1 MRCLNVRR
9 DASRLRQQNR
19 ELRCTLRR
27 NLGSILGDIR
37 PLRTVISNYLWIE
50 TRIMSVTEQPSSAL
64 QFPALQPPRRYL
76 FGPGPSMVHP
86 RVYEAL
92 SKPIVGHLDPYFIQ
106 VMADVQQLLKTAYGT
121 SDGATLVISGTGS
134 AGMEAAVTNFVEPGA
149 KLTVFANG
157 FFSDRLTEMAKRNGA
172 HVVRFEKPW
181 GDTFT
186 DAEAKEFISR
196 EKPKV
201 VAYVHAETSTGAL
214 QSGNAICAAAH
225 ESGALVI
232 ADCVT
237 SLGGVPVEFD
247 HTGIDIAYSC
257 TQKGLSSPPGL
268 SPMAMSPRAMEW
280 LRARTTPSRSWYL
293 DLKLIHDY
301 STVSHRYHH
310 TAPISMF
317 YALREALLVI
327 NDEGIENRWERHRR
341 SNRSF
346 VKGIEAMGLRM
357 HVPEEHRIATL
368 NTVCV
373 PAGIDEAKVRKRLL
387 DGPGIEIAG
396 GFGPL
401 AGKVFRIGVMGPLA
415 TEDNVQFFLKEFKKA
430 LSAEGYSI

>member
-1 MRCLNVRR
+1 
-9 DASRLRQQNR
+9 
-19 ELRCTLRR
+19 
-27 NLGSILGDIR
+27 
-37 PLRTVISNYLWIE
+37 
-50 TRIMSVTEQPSSAL
+50 MSAIEQPTAL

-106 VMADVQQLLKTAYGT
+106 VMADVQQLLKTAFGT
-121 SDGATLVISGTGS
+121 NDGATLVISGAGS
-134 AGMEAAVTNFVEPGA
+134 AGMEAAVVNFVEPGT
-149 KLTVFANG
+149 KLAVFANG
-157 FFSDRLTEMAKRNGA
+157 YFSDRLTEMAKRQGA
-172 HVVRFEKPW
+172 SVVRFEKAW
-181 GDTFT
+181 GETYT
-186 DAEAKEFISR
+186 DEEARAFIAR

-214 QSGNAICAAAH
+214 QSGSAICAAAH
-225 ESGALVI
+225 DAGALVI

-247 HTGIDIAYSC
+247 KTGIDIAYSC
-257 TQKGLSSPPGL
+257 TQKGLSCPPGL
-268 SPMAMSPRAMEW
+268 SPMAMSQRAMDF
-280 LRARTTPSRSWYL
+280 LGARTTPSRSWYL

-317 YALREALLVI
+317 YALREALMVI
-327 NDEGIENRWERHRR
+327 AEEGIENRWERHRR
-341 SNRSF
+341 SNRAF
-346 VKGIEAMGLRM
+346 VKGIEALGLRM
-357 HVPEEHRIATL
+357 HVPEAQRIATL

-373 PAGIDEAKVRKRLL
+373 PEGVDEAKVRRRLL

-430 LSAEGYSI
+430 LSEEGYSI

>member
-1 MRCLNVRR
+1 
-9 DASRLRQQNR
+9 
-19 ELRCTLRR
+19 
-27 NLGSILGDIR
+27 
-37 PLRTVISNYLWIE
+37 
-50 TRIMSVTEQPSSAL
+50 
-64 QFPALQPPRRYL
+64 
-76 FGPGPSMVHP
+76 MVHP

-106 VMADVQQLLKTAYGT
+106 VMADVQLLLKTAYGT
-121 SDGATLVISGTGS
+121 RDGATLVISGTGS

-149 KLTVFANG
+149 KLAVFANG

-172 HVVRFEKPW
+172 TVVRFEKPW
-181 GDTFT
+181 GETFT
-186 DAEAKEFISR
+186 DDEAREFIAR

-201 VAYVHAETSTGAL
+201 VAYIHAETSTGAL
-214 QSGNAICAAAH
+214 QSGLAICASAH
-225 ESGALVI
+225 EVGALVI

-237 SLGGVPVEFD
+237 SLGGVPIEFD
-247 HTGIDIAYSC
+247 RTGIDVAYSC
-257 TQKGLSSPPGL
+257 TQKGLSCPPGL
-268 SPMAMSPRAMEW
+268 SPTAMSPRAMEW

-327 NDEGIENRWERHRR
+327 AEEGIENRWEQHRQ

-346 VKGIEAMGLRM
+346 VKGIEAMGLHM
-357 HVPEEHRIATL
+357 HVPAEHRIATL

-373 PAGIDEAKVRKRLL
+373 PAGVDEAKVRKRLL

-415 TEDNVQFFLKEFKKA
+415 TDDNVQFFLKEFKKA
-430 LSAEGYSI
+430 LSAEGYSN

>member
-1 MRCLNVRR
+1 
-9 DASRLRQQNR
+9 
-19 ELRCTLRR
+19 
-27 NLGSILGDIR
+27 
-37 PLRTVISNYLWIE
+37 
-50 TRIMSVTEQPSSAL
+50 
-64 QFPALQPPRRYL
+64 
-76 FGPGPSMVHP
+76 MVHP

-106 VMADVQQLLKTAYGT
+106 VMGDVQQLLKATFGT

-134 AGMEAAVTNFVEPGA
+134 AGMEAAVANFVEPGA
-149 KLTVFANG
+149 KFAIFANG
-157 FFSDRLTEMAKRNGA
+157 YFSDRLTEMAKRQGA
-172 HVVRFEKPW
+172 NVVRFEKGW
-181 GDTFT
+181 GEIFT
-186 DAEAKEFISR
+186 DDEAEEFVRR

-214 QSGNAICAAAH
+214 QSAGAICAAAH
-225 ESGALVI
+225 GVDALVI

-237 SLGGVPVEFD
+237 SLGGVPVAFD
-247 HTGIDIAYSC
+247 QTGIDVAYSC
-257 TQKGLSSPPGL
+257 TQKGLSCPPGL
-268 SPMAMSPRAMEW
+268 SPMAMSLRAMDF
-280 LRARTTPSRSWYL
+280 LRARTAPSRSWYL

-327 NDEGIENRWERHRR
+327 AEEGIENRWERHRHCSR
-341 SNRSF
+341 AF

-357 HVPEEHRIATL
+357 HVPEPHRIATL

-373 PAGIDEAKVRKRLL
+373 PQGVDEAKIRKRLL

-415 TEDNVQFFLKEFKKA
+415 TEDNVQFFLTEFKKT
-430 LSAEGYSI
+430 LSSEGYSI

>member
-1 MRCLNVRR
+1 MS
-9 DASRLRQQNR
+9 A
-19 ELRCTLRR
+19 
-27 NLGSILGDIR
+27 
-37 PLRTVISNYLWIE
+37 IE
-50 TRIMSVTEQPSSAL
+50 QTAAL

-106 VMADVQQLLKTAYGT
+106 VMGDVQQLLKTAYGT
-121 SDGATLVISGTGS
+121 TDGATLVISGTGS
-134 AGMEAAVTNFVEPGA
+134 AGMEASVANFVEPGS
-149 KLTVFANG
+149 KLAVFANG
-157 FFSDRLTEMAKRNGA
+157 YFSDRLTDMAKRQGA
-172 HVVRFEKPW
+172 NVVRLEKAW
-181 GDTFT
+181 GETFT
-186 DAEAKEFISR
+186 EDEAAEFIQR
-196 EKPKV
+196 EKPAV

-214 QSGNAICAAAH
+214 QRGGAICAAAH
-225 ESGALVI
+225 DAGALVI

-247 HTGIDIAYSC
+247 KTGIDVAYSC
-257 TQKGLSSPPGL
+257 TQKGLSCPPGL
-268 SPMAMSPRAMEW
+268 SPMAMSQRAMEF

-317 YALREALLVI
+317 YALREALIVI
-327 NDEGIENRWERHRR
+327 TEEGIENRWERHRR
-341 SNRSF
+341 SHRSF

-373 PAGIDEAKVRKRLL
+373 PEGVDEAKVRKHLL
-387 DGPGIEIAG
+387 DEPGIEIAG

-415 TEDNVQFFLKEFKKA
+415 TEENVQFFLKEFKKA
-430 LSAEGYSI
+430 LTAGGYSV

>member
-1 MRCLNVRR
+1 MS
-9 DASRLRQQNR
+9 AIEQQAPA
-19 ELRCTLRR
+19 
-27 NLGSILGDIR
+27 IK
-37 PLRTVISNYLWIE
+37 PLY
-50 TRIMSVTEQPSSAL
+50 P
-64 QFPALQPPRRYL
+64 LQPPRRYL

-106 VMADVQQLLKTAYGT
+106 VMGDVQQLLKMAYGT
-121 SDGATLVISGTGS
+121 KDAATLVISGTGS
-134 AGMEAAVTNFVEPGA
+134 AGMEAAVANFVEPET
-149 KLTVFANG
+149 KLAVFANG
-157 FFSDRLTEMAKRNGA
+157 YFSDRLTEMAKRQGA
-172 HVVRFEKPW
+172 NVVRFEKPW
-181 GDTFT
+181 GATFT
-186 DAEAKEFISR
+186 DEEAAEFIRR

-214 QSGNAICAAAH
+214 QPGQAISAVAH
-225 ESGALVI
+225 DIGALVI

-237 SLGGVPVEFD
+237 SLGGMQIDFD
-247 HTGIDIAYSC
+247 GTGIDVAYSC
-257 TQKGLSSPPGL
+257 TQKGLSCPPGL
-268 SPMAMSPRAMEW
+268 SPMAMSPRAMGF
-280 LRARTTPSRSWYL
+280 LRERTTPVRSWYL

-327 NDEGIENRWERHRR
+327 AEEGIEKRWERHRR
-341 SNRSF
+341 CHRSF
-346 VKGIEAMGLRM
+346 VKGIEALGLSL
-357 HVPEEHRIATL
+357 HVPEGHRIPTL

-373 PAGIDEAKVRKRLL
+373 PKGVDEGKVRKRLL
-387 DGPGIEIAG
+387 DEGGIEIAG

-415 TEDNVQFFLKEFKKA
+415 TEENVQLFLNEFSKA
-430 LSAEGYSI
+430 LQAEGYS

>member
-1 MRCLNVRR
+1 MSAPAQ
-9 DASRLRQQNR
+9 DKQEKAR
-19 ELRCTLRR
+19 ENPAR
-27 NLGSILGDIR
+27 
-37 PLRTVISNYLWIE
+37 
-50 TRIMSVTEQPSSAL
+50 
-64 QFPALQPPRRYL
+64 QFPALNPPRRYL

-106 VMADVQQLLKTAYGT
+106 VMADVQQLLKSAFGT

-134 AGMEAAVTNFVEPGA
+134 AGMEAAVANFVEPGA
-149 KLTVFANG
+149 KFAVFANG
-157 FFSDRLTEMAKRNGA
+157 YFSDRLTEMAKRNGA
-172 HVVRFEKPW
+172 NVVRFEKLW
-181 GDTFT
+181 RETYTED
-186 DAEAKEFISR
+186 EAIDFIRR

-214 QSGNAICAAAH
+214 QSGDAICTAAH
-225 ESGALVI
+225 EVGALVI

-247 HTGIDIAYSC
+247 QTGIDVAYSC
-257 TQKGLSSPPGL
+257 TQKGLSCPPGL

-280 LRARTTPSRSWYL
+280 LRARTSPSRSWYF

-327 NDEGIENRWERHRR
+327 ADEGIENRWERHRR
-341 SNRSF
+341 CHKLF
-346 VKGIEAMGLRM
+346 VKGIEAMGLSM
-357 HVPEEHRIATL
+357 HVPEEHQIATL

-373 PAGIDEAKVRKRLL
+373 PQGVDEAKVRKHLL
-387 DGPGIEIAG
+387 DESGIEIAG

-401 AGKVFRIGVMGPLA
+401 AGKIFRIGVMGPLA
-415 TEDNVQFFLKEFKKA
+415 TEDNVQFFLKEFKKT
-430 LSAEGYSI
+430 LN